1 MATID
6 HQLIGYKMKNYVI
19 SLTSALDR
27 RKHIEREF
35 GKQQVEFEF
44 FDAITPDTVK
54 LKIHQL
60 LPNICIDRI
69 SLGELACCVSH
80 MVLWQH
86 AIDQNM
92 SHIAIFEDDIFLGEH
107 AQHFLMQ
114 SDWLHADWDIV
125 KLETFYERTFIE
137 KSSTDVLSRQV
148 SRLNASHF
156 GAAGYILSNAAI
168 QKIFQTL
175 RSSHNLS
182 PIDHILFSNQE
193 SLFGKLN
200 IQQLSPALCIQEK
213 ILKDKTNLSNALD
226 IYRQQWRPP
235 KEKMNFYK
243 KILREFHR
251 LAKQIRFFLFAQVI
265 SFK

>member
-1 MATID
+1 M
-6 HQLIGYKMKNYVI
+6 GYWMKNYVI
-19 SLTSALDR
+19 SLASALDR
-27 RKHIEREF
+27 RKHIEKEF
-35 GKQQVEFEF
+35 STQNIEFEF

-92 SHIAIFEDDIFLGEH
+92 SHIAIFEDDIFLGKNAH
-107 AQHFLMQ
+107 DFLMHP
-114 SDWLHADWDIV
+114 DWVDVDWDVV
-125 KLETFYERTFIE
+125 KLETFYEKTFID
-137 KSSTDVLSRQV
+137 SPQINIFSRQV
-148 SRLNASHF
+148 SRLCESHF
-156 GAAGYILSNAAI
+156 GAAGYILSNHAI
-168 QKIFQTL
+168 QKIFENL
-175 RSSHNLS
+175 RSSTNLL
-182 PIDHILFSNQE
+182 PVDHILFSNQE

-235 KEKMNFYK
+235 KEKMNFYQ